1 MPFNIFI
8 IETKC
13 NYFNH
18 INRLGAAQLDIF
30 SLILLFF
37 NGSIYFYFSFSAKF
51 KKIHLPFAHFQFI
64 YRVWM
69 TRRRKK
75 NWEKKNNEWAKCLAI
90 HQSNVSN
97 LTSWLV
103 PLFVFFHLFLQ
114 HSKTLSFS
122 TSVYHIYTN
131 RRVLQ
136 FKYFKSPRE

>member
-1 MPFNIFI
+1 MTTYQLIMPFNIFI

-13 NYFNH
+13 NYFNY

-75 NWEKKNNEWAKCLAI
+75 NWEKKKQWVSKVFGHSSEQRIQFDKLISPIICLFSSLSLTLKDTLIQYKCL
-90 HQSNVSN
+90 S
-97 LTSWLV
+97 
-103 PLFVFFHLFLQ
+103 HL
-114 HSKTLSFS
+114 
-122 TSVYHIYTN
+122 Y
-131 RRVLQ
+131 
-136 FKYFKSPRE
+136 E